1 MATTSARVGDPDS
14 PSGGATTPAAGADVT
29 SARLAAEAGLTFD
42 AVHQPRPVRD
52 VQSLRA
58 IGLLK
63 RTHQRLHCS
72 LPRLHG
78 LLGKLREWAH
88 DAADRAAERAG
99 NARHRLLHHL
109 RRPLGLRLSAH
120 PLELLGRIGLIRRE
134 LLHGIGRMRPPI

>member
-14 PSGGATTPAAGADVT
+14 P
-29 SARLAAEAGLTFD
+29 AEAGLTFD